1 MKVRSGGKCQI
12 IKSARKTSL
21 SDYVLVVY
29 YILYSPKKTCVLF
42 WFLGAHMA
50 NQDIGSPVED
60 ASFDQ
65 EVQTIFFHALA
76 PLFQNLRRW
85 LHHDQ
90 GPRSFDAHDY
100 VHSQPVA
107 SQAFCRAL
115 VQTSSFRRL
124 LAELCH
130 RPYGLPFE
138 EALVY
143 HQLDD
148 TSTHSEA
155 KAAESVCESQ
165 FHTGL
170 SSFQSCT
177 SQSNSEACFTSHAV
191 LLQHDASHPS
201 RMKASTPWLEL
212 HLYHPPAQPQW
223 KGHNL
228 RVLATWERPKQAV
241 AQTH

>member
-1 MKVRSGGKCQI
+1 M
-12 IKSARKTSL
+12 
-21 SDYVLVVY
+21 
-29 YILYSPKKTCVLF
+29 
-42 WFLGAHMA
+42 
-50 NQDIGSPVED
+50 ED
-60 ASFDQ
+60 ANFDQ
-65 EVQTIFFHALA
+65 EVQSIFFHALA

-85 LHHDQ
+85 LHHDE
-90 GPRSFDAHDY
+90 GGLHPRSPRSFDAHDY

-115 VQTSSFRRL
+115 VQTSSFRSL

-130 RPYGLPFE
+130 RPKGLPFE

-148 TSTHSEA
+148 TSTHSAAQEA
-155 KAAESVCESQ
+155 ASICESQ

-177 SQSNSEACFTSHAV
+177 SQSSEETCFTSHAV
-191 LLQHDASHPS
+191 LLQHDASHL
-201 RMKASTPWLEL
+201 RMKPSTPWLEL

-241 AQTH
+241 AKSH

>member
-1 MKVRSGGKCQI
+1 MHFP
-12 IKSARKTSL
+12 L
-21 SDYVLVVY
+21 PL
-29 YILYSPKKTCVLF
+29 
-42 WFLGAHMA
+42 
-50 NQDIGSPVED
+50 QDKNGSPVED
-60 ASFDQ
+60 DFSFDQ
-65 EVQTIFFHALA
+65 EVQSIFFHALA

-85 LHHDQ
+85 LHHDGP

-138 EALVY
+138 EALGKY

-148 TSTHSEA
+148 VPSTDSAREA
-155 KAAESVCESQ
+155 KEVASVASVCESQ

-177 SQSNSEACFTSHAV
+177 SQSEATCFTSHAV
-191 LLQHDASHPS
+191 LLQHDASLPPS
-201 RMKASTPWLEL
+201 RMKPGPTPGLEL

-241 AQTH
+241 AKTH